1 MSNMEIFY
9 NTESITDNETKEGI
23 PCTIIHFNKDGKVT
37 HEEHRNMENLKISK
51 LDIELFAKALMPDI
65 LEFFSTEEGQRA
77 FAEYQKKQ
85 K

>member
-9 NTESITDNETKEGI
+9 NTESITDNETKEGN
-23 PCTIIHFNKDGKVT
+23 PCSIIHFDKDGKVT